1 VSRASFE
8 LLRACARE
16 QPPDRLAELLGRVDG
31 DELLRQARGHGM
43 LSALAV
49 GLRDVPAVDAQLRAT
64 LEGWYHRALAGH
76 MRALGD
82 TAAACAALES
92 AGVPVIVS
100 KGPVLAEAI
109 YPRPDLRSY
118 NDVDLFLPRR
128 RFGDGLAALETAGC
142 RVLDRN
148 WALIRRQMRG
158 QLHASAPHGTPLDVH
173 WHLFNHRATRQG
185 LAVRMDELF
194 ERRRM
199 VSIGVARVATFEA
212 TDTLLT
218 LSLHAAVGGGARL
231 SWLRDVD
238 YAIRREPPDWDTV
251 VARARAWRC
260 GALVGVV
267 LGRAQRVLGT
277 PVPCDVL
284 AALRGG
290 RTWAALLRGA
300 ELISPPELSP
310 QRVTLSWVLTNATRD
325 QTLRSA
331 AALAAK
337 MTTRA
342 EKGNVLESAGDES
355 DRAGYFAALAA

>member
-8 LLRACARE
+8 LLRACAQE
-16 QPPDRLAELLGRVDG
+16 QPAGRLAELLGGVEC

-49 GLRDVPAVDAQLRAT
+49 GLRGVPGVDAALRAE

-92 AGVPVIVS
+92 AGVPAIVT
-100 KGPVLAEAI
+100 KGPVLAEVI
-109 YPRPDLRSY
+109 YPRPDVRTYS
-118 NDVDLFLPRR
+118 DVDLFIPQR
-128 RFGDGLAALETAGC
+128 RFGDGLAALEMAGC
-142 RVLDRN
+142 SVLDRN
-148 WALIRRQMRG
+148 WRLISRQMRG
-158 QLHASAPHGTPLDVH
+158 QLHARATHGTPLDVH
-173 WHLFNHRATRQG
+173 WHLLNHRATRQG
-185 LAVRMDELF
+185 LAVPMDELF

-199 VSIGVARVATFEA
+199 VSIGMAQVATFEA

-231 SWLRDVD
+231 SWLRDID
-238 YAIRREPPDWDTV
+238 YTIRQESPDWDAV

-267 LGRAQRVLGT
+267 LGRAHRLLGT
-277 PVPCDVL
+277 PVPNDVL

-290 RTWAALLRGA
+290 RTWATLLRGA
-300 ELISPPELSP
+300 EMLSPPEFSP
-310 QRVTLSWVLTNATRD
+310 QRVTLGWILTNATRD

-331 AALAAK
+331 AALVAK
-337 MTTRA
+337 MSRA
-342 EKGNVLESAGDES
+342 EKGSVLEAAGDEN
-355 DRAGYFAALAA
+355 DRAAYFTALAA